1 MRQMA
6 QITADEL
13 LAAARAEI
21 GTKEQP
27 QNSNR
32 VKYNTA
38 FYGREVSGAAYPW
51 CVTFIW
57 WLFWKLGAAELFCGG
72 QKTASCGVVMDYAKK
87 HSQFVTEEY
96 RPGDLV
102 LLRFQSSGG
111 PQHIGLV
118 SQVRS
123 DGSLETI
130 EGNTGQDSDANGG
143 QVQQR
148 VREKRLA
155 VGAYRPAYREVSK
168 SVTYERL
175 KDIPEKFRPT
185 IEKLIDI
192 GVIQGDGSDP
202 EGNGDVISLT
212 HEQVRTLT
220 FTVRL
225 LERFGLYL

>member
-72 QKTASCGVVMDYAKK
+72 QKSTSCGVVMDYAKK
-87 HSQFVTEEY
+87 HSQFHCGVPPFAGAL
-96 RPGDLV
+96 RADLHGV
-102 LLRFQSSGG
+102 AAPPF
-111 PQHIGLV
+111 V
-118 SQVRS
+118 ME
-123 DGSLETI
+123 GS
-130 EGNTGQDSDANGG
+130 
-143 QVQQR
+143 
-148 VREKRLA
+148 
-155 VGAYRPAYREVSK
+155 
-168 SVTYERL
+168 
-175 KDIPEKFRPT
+175 
-185 IEKLIDI
+185 
-192 GVIQGDGSDP
+192 
-202 EGNGDVISLT
+202 
-212 HEQVRTLT
+212 
-220 FTVRL
+220 
-225 LERFGLYL
+225 

>member
-1 MRQMA
+1 M
-6 QITADEL
+6 
-13 LAAARAEI
+13 
-21 GTKEQP
+21 
-27 QNSNR
+27 
-32 VKYNTA
+32 KYNTA

-185 IEKLIDI
+185 IEKLMDI

>member
-72 QKTASCGVVMDYAKK
+72 QKTASSGVLMALSLHGLWQPMIVQRFWRIRLVIT
-87 HSQFVTEEY
+87 S
-96 RPGDLV
+96 RP
-102 LLRFQSSGG
+102 LLMSAS
-111 PQHIGLV
+111 I
-118 SQVRS
+118 
-123 DGSLETI
+123 
-130 EGNTGQDSDANGG
+130 
-143 QVQQR
+143 
-148 VREKRLA
+148 
-155 VGAYRPAYREVSK
+155 
-168 SVTYERL
+168 
-175 KDIPEKFRPT
+175 
-185 IEKLIDI
+185 
-192 GVIQGDGSDP
+192 
-202 EGNGDVISLT
+202 
-212 HEQVRTLT
+212 
-220 FTVRL
+220 
-225 LERFGLYL
+225 